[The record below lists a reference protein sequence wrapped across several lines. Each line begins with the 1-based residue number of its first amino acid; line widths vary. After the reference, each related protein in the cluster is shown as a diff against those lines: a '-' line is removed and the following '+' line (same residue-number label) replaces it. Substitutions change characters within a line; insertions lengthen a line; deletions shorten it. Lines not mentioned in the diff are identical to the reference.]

1 MAIDSKINDT
11 NRMVDRKVNQTDL
24 DQVVKEIK
32 FSMKTLDTI
41 T

>member
-1 MAIDSKINDT
+1 MALDSKINDT